1 MLSDDFIS
9 PCANTH
15 LIHQELEDCM
25 NKFGSFITIMTN
37 KPVSCVT
44 MFLMIQKYPALRHV
58 LVEMAET
65 SWYSIVEY
73 LAYRY
78 PVLNK
83 TKKIRNGTPP

>member
-1 MLSDDFIS
+1 MINDDFTS

-15 LIHQELEDCM
+15 LINQELEEAV
-25 NKFGSFITIMTN
+25 NKFGSLITIITN

-44 MFLMIQKYPALRHV
+44 MFIVLQKHPELKDI
-58 LVEMAET
+58 LVEMSET
-65 SWYSIVEY
+65 SWYSVVEY

-83 TKKIRNGTPP
+83 TKKIKR